1 MIYEAFLWTDVFL
14 ISYIKWYKFYN
25 NNLFVIL
32 ESQHGGT
39 LKFVNPNT
47 RTGRQYNCWLSLS
60 LSLSIN
66 FLFTLP
72 RCQVIFQWKQN
83 KGKVRKCLK
92 CVREFLRRFDLA
104 NGKYLSIFL
113 GVFARITKVTH
124 FAQVI
129 NFRERIYD
137 KVHPSKVDKNREP
150 MVFFVCFFVCFFFV
164 FFQNNS
170 KTKSYFVYSSFN
182 KSKVY

>member
-1 MIYEAFLWTDVFL
+1 MS
-14 ISYIKWYKFYN
+14 SYFSVK
-25 NNLFVIL
+25 
-32 ESQHGGT
+32 T
-39 LKFVNPNT
+39 
-47 RTGRQYNCWLSLS
+47 
-60 LSLSIN
+60 
-66 FLFTLP
+66 
-72 RCQVIFQWKQN
+72 N

-113 GVFARITKVTH
+113 GVFARITKITH

-150 MVFFVCFFVCFFFV
+150 MVFFVCFFVFVFV
-164 FFQNNS
+164 FF
-170 KTKSYFVYSSFN
+170 FN
-182 KSKVY
+182 TTAKQSRILSILHLINLKYIKQWVICHFQTYI

>member
-14 ISYIKWYKFYN
+14 ISYIKLYKFYN

-60 LSLSIN
+60 LSIN

-72 RCQVIFQWKQN
+72 RCQVIFQWKQTKEKLGN
-83 KGKVRKCLK
+83 ALSAWGNF
-92 CVREFLRRFDLA
+92 CVDLTWRMGNICQFSLGFLQELPRLHILLR
-104 NGKYLSIFL
+104 LSIFAK
-113 GVFARITKVTH
+113 GSTIKFIRAK
-124 FAQVI
+124 
-129 NFRERIYD
+129 
-137 KVHPSKVDKNREP
+137 
-150 MVFFVCFFVCFFFV
+150 
-164 FFQNNS
+164 
-170 KTKSYFVYSSFN
+170 
-182 KSKVY
+182 

>member
-1 MIYEAFLWTDVFL
+1 MS
-14 ISYIKWYKFYN
+14 SYF
-25 NNLFVIL
+25 
-32 ESQHGGT
+32 SM
-39 LKFVNPNT
+39 
-47 RTGRQYNCWLSLS
+47 RT
-60 LSLSIN
+60 
-66 FLFTLP
+66 
-72 RCQVIFQWKQN
+72 N
-83 KGKVRKCLK
+83 KGKIRKYLK

-124 FAQVI
+124 FTQVI

-150 MVFFVCFFVCFFFV
+150 MVFFVCFFVFVFV
-164 FFQNNS
+164 FFQHNS
-170 KTKSYFVYSSFN
+170 KTKSYFVYASFN

>member
-60 LSLSIN
+60 LSIN

-72 RCQVIFQWKQN
+72 RSYFSVKTN

-113 GVFARITKVTH
+113 GVFARITKITH

-137 KVHPSKVDKNREP
+137 KVHPSKVD
-150 MVFFVCFFVCFFFV
+150 
-164 FFQNNS
+164 
-170 KTKSYFVYSSFN
+170 
-182 KSKVY
+182 